1 MCPGR
6 RRPKFLA
13 MLLAVALI
21 VLAAAWRVAG
31 AHTPALANFAPLM
44 ALAFCGAVYL
54 QDRRL
59 WVVPFVALAA
69 SDLYLDHYYAA
80 TFGESWTWPSAVLRL
95 VCFAA
100 AIPLGLAVAARKSW
114 VTLGAGALTAS
125 LIFYVLTNTDAWL
138 RDPYYP
144 ASIAGWLQA
153 LTVGRPEFPPTWMFF
168 RNTLAS
174 DLLFTGLFAFTLELA
189 ARRAGRP
196 SLLASRA

>member
-1 MCPGR
+1 
-6 RRPKFLA
+6 

-100 AIPLGLAVAARKSW
+100 ALPLGHAVAARKSW

-144 ASIAGWLQA
+144 ANLAGWLQA

-174 DLLFTGLFAFTLELA
+174 DLLFTGLFALTLELA

>member
-1 MCPGR
+1 
-6 RRPKFLA
+6 

-44 ALAFCGAVYL
+44 ALGFCGAVYL

-59 WVVPFVALAA
+59 WAVPFVALLA
-69 SDLYLDHYYAA
+69 SDLYLDSYYSA

-100 AIPLGLAVAARKSW
+100 ALPLGRAVAARKSW
-114 VTLGAGALTAS
+114 LTLGAGALTAS
-125 LIFYVLTNTDAWL
+125 FIFYGLTNTDAWL

-144 ASIAGWLQA
+144 ASVTGWVQA

-189 ARRAGRP
+189 ARWAGRP
-196 SLLASRA
+196 SLLSARA

>member
-1 MCPGR
+1 
-6 RRPKFLA
+6 

-31 AHTPALANFAPLM
+31 AHAPALANFAPLM
-44 ALAFCGAVYL
+44 ALGFCGAVYL

-59 WVVPFVALAA
+59 WAVPFVALLA
-69 SDLYLDHYYAA
+69 SDLYLDHYYSA

-100 AIPLGLAVAARKSW
+100 ALPLGLAVAARKSW
-114 VTLGAGALTAS
+114 VTLGAGALATS
-125 LIFYVLTNTDAWL
+125 LIFYVLSNTDAWL

-144 ASIAGWLQA
+144 ASVAGWLQA

-168 RNTLAS
+168 RNTLAG

-196 SLLASRA
+196 SLLPARA